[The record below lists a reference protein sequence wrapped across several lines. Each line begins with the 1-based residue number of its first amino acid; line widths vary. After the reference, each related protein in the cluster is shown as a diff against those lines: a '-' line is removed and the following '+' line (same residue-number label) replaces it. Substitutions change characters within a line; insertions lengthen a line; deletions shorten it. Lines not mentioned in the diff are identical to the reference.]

1 MLKIM
6 QRLCWNTRG
15 WKLPSGSTYE
25 GGFPG
30 EQGFGH
36 EEWNFQLADKFQE
49 NIFPYTYEVPQEKKL
64 EENDGKFSIG
74 FFSRH
79 PETKEWLM
87 VGIHHDA
94 EIILDE
100 EYPKIIKFFDD
111 NGVFKRRASELF
123 AACETFKNYN
133 AALTEVR
140 NGFKKKW
147 IRVKS
152 NVENIEYFSNSIII
166 PKPASHRFTRFSY
179 VDEFPVSSESQVID
193 EQKPSALAED
203 GYYRESSSTLKI
215 IIPKHNMLSNKF
227 CNWLKSQKI
236 SPIQEQNYVDILFE
250 FDGNKY
256 IAELKIV
263 YGSSTTKAIR
273 ESIGQLLEY
282 NHYPSRTAKDKWL
295 IVLDEKPTESDLI
308 YIDNIK
314 NKYDFPLC
322 LGWENNEEFEFYP
335 VKIGDL

>member
-6 QRLCWNTRG
+6 QRLCWNTRS

-36 EEWNFQLADKFQE
+36 EEWNFQLSDKYQE
-49 NIFPYTYEVPQEKKL
+49 NIFPYTYQIPQDKKL
-64 EENDGKFSIG
+64 DENDGKFSIG

-79 PETKEWLM
+79 PETKEWMM

-100 EYPKIIKFFDD
+100 EYPKIIKEFDD
-111 NGVFKRRASELF
+111 KGIFKRRATELF
-123 AACETFKNYN
+123 TACETFKNYN
-133 AALTEVR
+133 AALKEVR

-147 IRVKS
+147 IRVKC
-152 NVENIEYFSNSIII
+152 NVENIEYFSIPIII
-166 PKPASHRFTRFSY
+166 QKPSSHRFARFSY
-179 VDEFPVSSESQVID
+179 VDEFPVRSGIKIID

-203 GYYRESSSTLKI
+203 GYYRESSSTLKT
-215 IIPKHNMLSNKF
+215 IIPKHNILSNKLY
-227 CNWLKSQKI
+227 NWLKTQGINS
-236 SPIQEQNYVDILFE
+236 IQEQNYIDILFE
-250 FDGNKY
+250 LDGNKY

-263 YGSSTTKAIR
+263 YGGTTTKAIR

-282 NHYPSRTAKDKWL
+282 NHYPSRSAKDKWL
-295 IVLDEKPTESDLI
+295 IVLDEKPSKADLL
-308 YIDNIK
+308 YIDNIR
-314 NKYDFPLC
+314 NEYDFPLG
-322 LGWENNEEFEFYP
+322 LGWEKNGAFVFHP
-335 VKIGDL
+335 VEIGDL

>member
-6 QRLCWNTRG
+6 QRMCWNTRG

-30 EQGFGH
+30 EQGYGH

-49 NIFPYTYEVPQEKKL
+49 NIFPYTYQIPQEKKL

-94 EIILDE
+94 EIISDE
-100 EYPKIIKFFDD
+100 EYSEIIKFFDG
-111 NGVFKRRASELF
+111 NGVFKRRANELF
-123 AACETFKNYN
+123 AASETFKNYK
-133 AALTEVR
+133 AALKEVY

-147 IRVKS
+147 IRVKC
-152 NVENIEYFSNSIII
+152 NVENVEYFTNPILI
-166 PKPASHRFTRFSY
+166 PKPSSHRFTRFSY
-179 VDEFPVSSESQVID
+179 VEKFPVSLESQIID

-203 GYYRESSSTLKI
+203 GYYRESSFSLKT
-215 IIPKHNMLSNKF
+215 IIPKHNILSNKF

-236 SPIQEQNYVDILFE
+236 DPIQEENYVDVIFE
-250 FDGNKY
+250 FNGNKF

-295 IVLDEKPTESDLI
+295 IVLDEKPSESDLI
-308 YIDNIK
+308 YIDNIR
-314 NKYDFPLC
+314 NKYNFPLC
-322 LGWENNEEFEFYP
+322 LGWENNGEFELYP
-335 VKIGDL
+335 FKIRDL